1 MATVNPAIGLGGFTG
16 KQMKAIMG
24 FCNKDNA
31 IHLLHTPF
39 FYGGKLYS
47 TNQYVAL
54 VMNANTVQNQRISQ
68 DKAWSIPSDVV
79 EKCLVK
85 DAFYPSAGDD
95 GTPVWVKFGTE
106 VCHVFEDHTK
116 QLAEPAEQLKE
127 LAERD
132 ADVSAAPQWLDP
144 KLMEKVC
151 ALADAF
157 GVSTV
162 KAETV
167 PYRGV
172 DFYVRV
178 KFYGRDDMTAII
190 MPKKV

>member
-16 KQMKAIMG
+16 KQMKAILG

-54 VMNANTVQNQRISQ
+54 IMDASAKQNQCIPQ
-68 DKAWSIPSDVV
+68 DKAWSVPSDVV

-95 GTPVWVKFGTE
+95 GTPVWAKFGTE
-106 VCHVFEDHTK
+106 VCQAFKDHTV
-116 QLAEPAEQLKE
+116 QLSGPAEQLKE

-132 ADVSAAPQWLDP
+132 ADVSAVPQWLDP

-167 PYRGV
+167 PYNEK
-172 DFYVRV
+172 DFFVRV
-178 KFYGRDDMTAII
+178 KFHGRDDMTAII

>member
-31 IHLLHTPF
+31 LHLLHTPF
-39 FYGGKLYS
+39 FYGGKLYA
-47 TNQYVAL
+47 TNQYIAL
-54 VMNANTVQNQRISQ
+54 VMDTNTLQNQRIPQ

-95 GTPVWVKFGTE
+95 GTPVWVKLGTE
-106 VCHVFEDHTK
+106 LCQAFNDRTA
-116 QLAEPAEQLKE
+116 QLSGPADQLKE

-132 ADVSAAPQWLDP
+132 DDVSASPQWLDP
-144 KLMEKVC
+144 KLVEKVC

-167 PYRGV
+167 PYNGV

-190 MPKKV
+190 MPKRM